1 MKKIEPETK
10 SILEEIEALRLDLFK
25 NIAPSNSSF

>member
-10 SILEEIEALRLDLFK
+10 SVLEEIEALRLSLFK
-25 NIAPSNSSF
+25 NLSSANS